1 MRYSCSVIAVDL
13 ESSVPLE
20 EQILEGVRQAIARGD
35 VEPGDPLPSVRQLAG
50 DLGVHWNTVARAYR
64 RLREARLL
72 AVGRGRGVFV
82 RLDARAECVVSAETR
97 ARVERKIHEAVT
109 EAVLGG
115 YSLDAFRECVEAQ
128 LRAWGQERKG
138 T

>member
-1 MRYSCSVIAVDL
+1 MIVVDL

-20 EQILEGVRQAIARGD
+20 EQITEGVRQAIARGD
-35 VEPGDPLPSVRQLAG
+35 VAPGDPLPSVRQLAG

-72 AVGRGRGVFV
+72 VVGRGRGVFV
-82 RLDARAECVVSAETR
+82 RRDARAESEVSPETR
-97 ARVERKIHEAVT
+97 ARVEQKIHEALT

-115 YSLDAFRECVEAQ
+115 YSLDGFRECVEAQ
-128 LRAWGQERKG
+128 LRAWSEKGKG